1 MEDSSAGV
9 VFFWDDDVARA
20 RRIARVIADCRA
32 QVVPLHRLQKTRS
45 TQRPEAAVIAAG
57 NRTDARPRGGE
68 ALQLAA
74 SCGIRALAYADGLPQ
89 WTAVERCQVLLLG
102 ATLLLDS
109 GADDFP
115 CVLSQELS
123 ALLHEQAKAAEEQA
137 TLKRRFAELGL
148 VAESGAMLD
157 LFRLILRLARLS
169 DVPVLITGE
178 SGTGKELLARS
189 IHSLDATRK
198 EGPFVAVNC
207 AAISPGLIES
217 EMFGHS
223 RGAFTG
229 AERGRKGLIRA
240 ASRGVLFLD
249 EIGEMGLELQ
259 AKMLRVLQDGLVTAV
274 GDETAVRSDARV
286 IAATNRDLATMVA
299 EGKFRADLF
308 HRLNVVPV
316 RVPPLRER
324 PEDVAPLVRHFV
336 AKFSGL
342 KRTSGELDGDILA
355 ALCRLELRGNARQL
369 ENIVRHTLVCKRDDR
384 PLGLADLPAQ
394 VWQELCVRQ
403 RVRGDDA
410 GPQVS
415 AAPAARSDVYSIL
428 SSHGWNLSQSVS
440 HCEQQIIHAA
450 LERTK
455 GNQTKAA
462 ELLGITPRSMYNK
475 LRRFHI

>member
-1 MEDSSAGV
+1 MEDSSAGL

-20 RRIARVIADCRA
+20 KHVARIIADCRA
-32 QVVPLHRLQKTRS
+32 QLVPIHRLEKTR
-45 TQRPEAAVIAAG
+45 RAHCAEAAVIAAG
-57 NRTDARPRGGE
+57 NRSDARPHGGE

-74 SCGIRALAYADGLPQ
+74 SCGIPALAYADGLPQ
-89 WTAVERCQVLLLG
+89 WSAVERCQVLLLG
-102 ATLLLDS
+102 ATVLLDS
-109 GADDFP
+109 AADDFP
-115 CVLSQELS
+115 CVLTKELA

-137 TLKRRFAELGL
+137 TLKRQFAELGL
-148 VAESGAMLD
+148 IAESGAMLD

-189 IHSLDATRK
+189 IHSLDPRRRD
-198 EGPFVAVNC
+198 GPFVAVNC

-229 AERGRKGLIRA
+229 ADRGRKGLIRA

-249 EIGEMGLELQ
+249 EISEMGLELQ

-274 GDETAVRSDARV
+274 GEETAIRSDARV
-286 IAATNRDLATMVA
+286 IAATNKDLAGMVA
-299 EGKFRADLF
+299 EGRFRADLF
-308 HRLNVVPV
+308 HRLNVVPM

-324 PEDVAPLVRHFV
+324 PDDLEPLVRHFV
-336 AKFSGL
+336 AKHA
-342 KRTSGELDGDILA
+342 ELTNAPGALDKDFIA
-355 ALCRLELRGNARQL
+355 ALRRLELRGNARQL
-369 ENIVRHTLVCKRDDR
+369 ENIVRHALVRKLDDK
-384 PLGLADLPAQ
+384 PLGLADLPVQ
-394 VWQELCVRQ
+394 VWQEVCVRH
-403 RVRGDDA
+403 
-410 GPQVS
+410 
-415 AAPAARSDVYSIL
+415 AARSDRAADASTEPAAGADFYGIL
-428 SSHGWNLSQSVS
+428 SSHGWNLSESVS